1 MYDLVRV
8 GFDLIAEDISKS
20 PNDQRWAVVMVTA
33 NPNLLLHHFPH
44 YGAPRDVAGA
54 FLEYLFQ
61 GTDNPTQIMNPKQDE
76 LEVNNKSSPI
86 VTNNNLEIRILFS
99 DIGEGW
105 KAALSKFSNCGWLEP
120 YFMVFESA
128 TEVVE
133 FCRQNGIETLVG
145 ISLNSQLFLI
155 ENQDFLRANKL
166 TFIVNDK
173 AEIARFRNKR
183 HFQRFMMECDF
194 GRYVP
199 EYYDSQEKIQYPCI
213 VKSAVGSGGREQ
225 RIVHSSESI
234 GTVDNTLIFSQYIL
248 GKTEFA
254 TNIFYARGKILNH
267 VTYKKSFDQEYFILG
282 QDKPP
287 LNERV
292 ETPFLDIFGAIME
305 KTAFIGICCF
315 DYKIHDGIPK
325 IFEIN
330 GRIGYTL
337 VHHAN
342 DFRGMLQTYLDEAR
356 ESPATKTANEIIDL
370 IQKNSILE

>member
-1 MYDLVRV
+1 M
-8 GFDLIAEDISKS
+8 E
-20 PNDQRWAVVMVTA
+20 M
-33 NPNLLLHHFPH
+33 
-44 YGAPRDVAGA
+44 
-54 FLEYLFQ
+54 
-61 GTDNPTQIMNPKQDE
+61 
-76 LEVNNKSSPI
+76 
-86 VTNNNLEIRILFS
+86 RILFS

-105 KAALSKFSNCGWLEP
+105 KAALSKFSQCGWLEP

-128 TEVVE
+128 PEVVE
-133 FCRQNGIETLVG
+133 FCRKNGIETLVG

-155 ENQDFLRANKL
+155 EHQEFLRAHKL
-166 TFIVNDK
+166 TFVVNDK

-183 HFQRFMMECDF
+183 HFQRFMTKNDF
-194 GRYVP
+194 GSYIP
-199 EYYDSQEKIQYPCI
+199 EYYDSQEEIQYPCI
-213 VKSAVGSGGREQ
+213 VKSAVGSGGRDQ
-225 RIVHSSESI
+225 RILHSAESV
-234 GTVDNTLIFSQYIL
+234 GTVDNNLIFSQYIP

-305 KTAFIGICCF
+305 KTSFAGICCF
-315 DYKIHDGIPK
+315 DYKIYDGIPK

-337 VHHAN
+337 VHHDT
-342 DFRGMLQTYLDEAR
+342 DFRGMLQTYWDEAR
-356 ESPATKTANEIIDL
+356 ALPATETPNEINDL
-370 IQKNSILE
+370 DRGNPIL